1 MPKSRYPISAK
12 LAEARTHLNDRFE
25 AELLLCHVLKR
36 DRSWLMAHATDAIDS
51 DHAAQYDALVE
62 RRRDG
67 EPVAYIMG
75 VRGFWK
81 MDLAVSPAVL
91 IPRPETELLVE
102 QALERLPPGQA
113 CTVADLGTGSGAVAL
128 AIASERRRAE
138 VTATD
143 ASEDALAVARANAE
157 RLGLD
162 TLVFVQ
168 GDWWQPLAGRRFD
181 IIVSNPPYIAADDHH
196 LGQGDLRHEPLVALA
211 SGSDGL
217 DAIRQIVAGAAAHLD
232 AGGWLLLEHG
242 WNQGAAVRALLEQ
255 AGFDQIFSARDLQQ
269 HERVSGGR
277 KPQSDQVVAR

>member
-1 MPKSRYPISAK
+1 
-12 LAEARTHLNDRFE
+12 
-25 AELLLCHVLKR
+25 
-36 DRSWLMAHATDAIDS
+36 
-51 DHAAQYDALVE
+51 
-62 RRRDG
+62 
-67 EPVAYIMG
+67 
-75 VRGFWK
+75 
-81 MDLAVSPAVL
+81 
-91 IPRPETELLVE
+91 
-102 QALERLPPGQA
+102 
-113 CTVADLGTGSGAVAL
+113 SGAVAL

-196 LGQGDLRHEPLVALA
+196 LGQGDLRLEPLVALA